1 MASSTGYRG
10 GLLQQVNRPAV
21 GSPDRKGA
29 TTIWGQGREPRNPTT
44 PPMARTPKHVLKYQT
59 KVIDPVINA
68 KRREIDE
75 RIARLAAEMGY
86 VGSAETGY
94 APAA

>member
-1 MASSTGYRG
+1 
-10 GLLQQVNRPAV
+10 
-21 GSPDRKGA
+21 
-29 TTIWGQGREPRNPTT
+29 
-44 PPMARTPKHVLKYQT
+44 MARTPKHVLKYQA

>member
-1 MASSTGYRG
+1 MVPGAGNSPFSFYCSFNGSDAALRF
-10 GLLQQVNRPAV
+10 PAM
-21 GSPDRKGA
+21 
-29 TTIWGQGREPRNPTT
+29 T
-44 PPMARTPKHVLKYQT
+44 RTPKHILKYQAEA
-59 KVIDPVINA
+59 IDPVINA

-86 VGSAETGY
+86 AGSAETGY